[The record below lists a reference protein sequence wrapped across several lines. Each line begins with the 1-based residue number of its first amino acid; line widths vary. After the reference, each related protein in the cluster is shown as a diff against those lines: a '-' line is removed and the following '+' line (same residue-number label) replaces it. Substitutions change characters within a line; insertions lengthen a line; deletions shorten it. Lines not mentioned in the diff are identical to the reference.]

1 MEKADE
7 TGKYKKIERI
17 GGGAYGDVFKGVNSE
32 TGDSVAM
39 KKVKIELSKEG
50 VPSSALREIASLKEL
65 EHPNIVKLLD
75 IVCKIGKLYLIFEY
89 IESDLKKVIRSKKKF
104 TANDVRRMM
113 YQILLG
119 VKECHSKRIM
129 HRDLKPDN
137 ILIDSKGVIKVADFG
152 LARAFSIPTKPYT
165 DEVVTLYYRA
175 PEITLRAREYS
186 VPVDMWSVGCIFA
199 EFFTH
204 TPIFKCDAELD
215 LLWKNFKMLGTP
227 NEDDWPGVTEL
238 FESFKGTLPTFVPQ
252 NLKDLIPDIDEDGL
266 DLLRQMLTFD
276 PSKRISAKAAL
287 QHAYFKP
294 ILDK

>member
-152 LARAFSIPTKPYT
+152 LARAFSTID
-165 DEVVTLYYRA
+165 DEH
-175 PEITLRAREYS
+175 
-186 VPVDMWSVGCIFA
+186 VG
-199 EFFTH
+199 
-204 TPIFKCDAELD
+204 
-215 LLWKNFKMLGTP
+215 
-227 NEDDWPGVTEL
+227 
-238 FESFKGTLPTFVPQ
+238 
-252 NLKDLIPDIDEDGL
+252 
-266 DLLRQMLTFD
+266 
-276 PSKRISAKAAL
+276 
-287 QHAYFKP
+287 
-294 ILDK
+294 